1 VTNLVF
7 EEETHYCAVH
17 PDRETELRCNKCDR
31 YMCAQCA
38 VSTPVGYRCREC
50 VRQVEDKFF
59 TGTNTDYIVI
69 FAISL
74 GLSIVGA
81 MIASIINF
89 IILTFFI
96 GIFWA
101 GFIGEANLRMTQRR
115 RGRNSAPI
123 SVAGVVL
130 GGIIGGALYSIFRYQ
145 EVYGDILAMLEATAR
160 QSGMTVEEV
169 RAMAGI
175 PSDIFMPIGE
185 FIMSNL
191 TSGGVLIFI
200 GVVAVTLYVRMK

>member
-1 VTNLVF
+1 MT
-7 EEETHYCAVH
+7 ESTYEETHYCAVH

-38 VSTPVGYRCREC
+38 VSTPVGYRCRQC

-69 FAISL
+69 FAISF

-81 MIASIINF
+81 LVASIINF

-115 RGRNSAPI
+115 RGRNSASI

-130 GGIIGGALYSIFRYQ
+130 GGIIGGVLYAIFRYQ
-145 EVYGDILAMLEATAR
+145 QEYGSIMSMLEMAAR
-160 QSGMTVEEV
+160 EEGVTVEQMRVMMGLPPEL
-169 RAMAGI
+169 
-175 PSDIFMPIGE
+175 FMTINE

-200 GVVAVTLYVRMK
+200 GVVAVTLYVRMR

>member
-1 VTNLVF
+1 MTELTQ
-7 EEETHYCAVH
+7 EEIHYCAVH

-38 VSTPVGYRCREC
+38 VSTPVGYRCRQC

-74 GLSIVGA
+74 GLTIVGA
-81 MIASIINF
+81 LVASIINF

-123 SVAGVVL
+123 SAAGVVL
-130 GGIIGGALYSIFRYQ
+130 GGVIGAVLYGIFTYQ
-145 EVYGDILAMLEATAR
+145 NQYGEILSMIEQAARQQGRTFDEMVAMLPPGAF
-160 QSGMTVEEV
+160 MTV
-169 RAMAGI
+169 
-175 PSDIFMPIGE
+175 SE

-191 TSGGVLIFI
+191 TSAGVLIFI
-200 GVVAVTLYVRMK
+200 GVVAVTVYVRMK